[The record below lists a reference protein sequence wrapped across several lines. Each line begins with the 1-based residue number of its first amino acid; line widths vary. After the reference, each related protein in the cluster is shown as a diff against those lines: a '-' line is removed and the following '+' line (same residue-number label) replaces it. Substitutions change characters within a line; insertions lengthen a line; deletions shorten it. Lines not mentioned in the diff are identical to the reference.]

1 MLLLRIGGVRVV
13 VAWRVNN
20 LLRRRI
26 VPVPIVV
33 AVVVG
38 LPVMDLWRVVSRRLC
53 IVNLGSSHVRGL
65 LNNVLHV
72 RRLLNNVMLNV
83 AWMLNNLVLR
93 MLNNVVHNVL
103 LWHIVVRSVCS
114 VEVVVL
120 MHLLPLLLL
129 AVERRVVA
137 LLVRLKLAHPAGS
150 L

>member
-13 VAWRVNN
+13 VAWRVNY

-38 LPVMDLWRVVSRRLC
+38 LSVVDLWRVVSRRLR
-53 IVNLGSSHVRGL
+53 IVNLGSGHVRGL

-72 RRLLNNVMLNV
+72 RWLLNNVMLNV

-137 LLVRLKLAHPAGS
+137 LLVRLELAHPAGS

>member
-13 VAWRVNN
+13 VAWRVNY

-26 VPVPIVV
+26 IPVPIVV

-38 LPVMDLWRVVSRRLC
+38 LSVVDLWRVVSRRLR

-65 LNNVLHV
+65 LNNVLNV

-83 AWMLNNLVLR
+83 AWMVNNLVLR
-93 MLNNVVHNVL
+93 VLNNVVHNVL